1 MALVDVPLLPESYE
15 GSDARVMRWLR
26 APGDTVA
33 LHEPLV
39 EIETDKVTVEIAAPA
54 AGRLA
59 QVLKQVDEVIGTGDV
74 LGRIEAEAGAQAPAP
89 AAQESMAAATP
100 RDNGSPAAG
109 KAVSADGA
117 GDAASG
123 TGAVSRS
130 DAALPG
136 SGTVAP
142 ERRLSPA
149 ARTLLAV
156 RGLSAQEVIGTG
168 RGGRITARDVE
179 THQPSGIAGHRI
191 PHTPMRRRIAAN
203 MLASATGAP
212 HVTAVFEADLTAV
225 TAHRERHRAEFEQR
239 GVPLSYTAYF
249 IAACAPAFAAVPE
262 VNARFHADALEV
274 FDDLNIGIGT
284 ALGADGLVVPVMRQA
299 QRLDLFQIAQQLSE
313 LLGKARGG
321 TLSANDTRGGTFTI
335 TNHGVSGSLIATPII
350 QPSQVAILGIGKMQR
365 RPKVVVRDG
374 VEQLGIATQC
384 FVTLTIDHRALDGY
398 QANGFLSAW
407 VRAVQSWAD

>member
-1 MALVDVPLLPESYE
+1 MTLVDVTLLPESYE
-15 GSDARVMRWLR
+15 GTDARVMRWLR
-26 APGDTVA
+26 APGEAVT

-59 QVLKQVDEVIGTGDV
+59 QVLKQADEVIGTGDV
-74 LGRIEAEAGAQAPAP
+74 LGRIESGADTQAVPRNSATP
-89 AAQESMAAATP
+89 AAAHAAIGAAAVQAAVP
-100 RDNGSPAAG
+100 GANSIADPVGGNGA
-109 KAVSADGA
+109 
-117 GDAASG
+117 
-123 TGAVSRS
+123 
-130 DAALPG
+130 
-136 SGTVAP
+136 AP

-156 RGLSAQEVIGTG
+156 RGLSAHEVTGTG
-168 RGGRITARDVE
+168 RVGRVTARDVE
-179 THQPSGIAGHRI
+179 THQSSGIAGHRI

-249 IAACAPAFAAVPE
+249 IAACAAAFAAVPG
-262 VNARFHADALEV
+262 VNARFHVDALEV

-284 ALGADGLVVPVMRQA
+284 ALGAEGLVVPVMRQV

-321 TLSANDTRGGTFTI
+321 TLSANDTRGGTLTI

-365 RPKVVVRDG
+365 RAKVMMRDG

-407 VRAVQSWAD
+407 VRAVESWAN

>member
-1 MALVDVPLLPESYE
+1 MALVDVTLLPESYE
-15 GSDARVMRWLR
+15 GTDARVMRWLR

-59 QVLKQVDEVIGTGDV
+59 QVLKQADEPTGTGDV
-74 LGRIEAEAGAQAPAP
+74 LARIEAGGTETAVPESQAMARLES
-89 AAQESMAAATP
+89 AAAAATT
-100 RDNGSPAAG
+100 
-109 KAVSADGA
+109 
-117 GDAASG
+117 ASG
-123 TGAVSRS
+123 SIAATTSLPAEAVEPAS
-130 DAALPG
+130 
-136 SGTVAP
+136 

-149 ARTLLAV
+149 ARTLLML
-156 RGLSAQEVIGTG
+156 RGLSAQEVGGTG

-179 THQPSGIAGHRI
+179 AHHRPAATDSRRI

-212 HVTAVFEADLTAV
+212 HVTAVFEADLSAV
-225 TAHRERHRAEFEQR
+225 TAHRERHRAEFERR

-284 ALGADGLVVPVMRQA
+284 ALGSEGLVVPVLRRVQN
-299 QRLDLFQIAQQLSE
+299 LELFEIARQLSE
-313 LLGKARGG
+313 LLGKARSGA
-321 TLSANDTRGGTFTI
+321 LSAADTRGGTLTI

-350 QPSQVAILGIGKMQR
+350 QPPQVAILGIGKMER
-365 RPKVVVRDG
+365 RSKVMMRDG

-398 QANGFLSAW
+398 QANGFLTAW
-407 VRAVQSWAD
+407 VKAIESWPTD